1 MYELTKATTTLILPD
16 LVPRC
21 REIRDDFISP
31 DQLPQK
37 VGFLSW
43 FSGGLL
49 IDGASGRLFRQI
61 RFYNAGNLLNEVSR
75 PRGLMEMLFI

>member
-16 LVPRC
+16 SVPRC
-21 REIRDDFISP
+21 REIRDDFLSP

-49 IDGASGRLFRQI
+49 IHGSPLIPPDLVPGILNDSISPDQVPQRGGFR
-61 RFYNAGNLLNEVSR
+61 EHD
-75 PRGLMEMLFI
+75 